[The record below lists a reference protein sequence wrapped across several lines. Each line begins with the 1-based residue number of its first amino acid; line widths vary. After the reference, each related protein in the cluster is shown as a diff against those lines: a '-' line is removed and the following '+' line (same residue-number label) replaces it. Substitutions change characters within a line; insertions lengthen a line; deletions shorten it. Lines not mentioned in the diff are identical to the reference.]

1 QKADPSEFKDTFLVL
16 SAALTGI
23 ARGKL
28 VSFADPLNLWREY
41 FDRANDKQAPA
52 FVALLR
58 IAKDVD
64 LPVPTGETNDGRIP
78 QDRVDQLVRA
88 IEAREDT
95 KFLARSIV
103 LMWYLGSWYE
113 PDALKALTGP
123 NPPPF
128 ISHEVISP
136 MAYTHG
142 WLWRVAQAHPMGYS

>member
-1 QKADPSEFKDTFLVL
+1 MSKPTHREPEQTTPSTSEDNHAAGLTRRTVLAGAAATTAAVTIGVDTPALAQKADPSEFKDTFLVL

-78 QDRVDQLVRA
+78 QDRV
-88 IEAREDT
+88 
-95 KFLARSIV
+95 
-103 LMWYLGSWYE
+103 
-113 PDALKALTGP
+113 
-123 NPPPF
+123 
-128 ISHEVISP
+128 
-136 MAYTHG
+136 
-142 WLWRVAQAHPMGYS
+142 